1 MAARRRWIGF
11 KSILISGVSRDLVKA
26 LGEGNGGQIQEYPV
40 MAMYV
45 HRAPA
50 LRGLGSY
57 PQDPSLGGG
66 CRMSQGCEW
75 PELASFEEAR

>member
-1 MAARRRWIGF
+1 MFLGTWY
-11 KSILISGVSRDLVKA
+11 KA

-40 MAMYV
+40 ITMYV

-50 LRGLGSY
+50 LIGLGSY

-66 CRMSQGCEW
+66 RRMSQDCEW
-75 PELASFEEAR
+75 PELASVEQAM